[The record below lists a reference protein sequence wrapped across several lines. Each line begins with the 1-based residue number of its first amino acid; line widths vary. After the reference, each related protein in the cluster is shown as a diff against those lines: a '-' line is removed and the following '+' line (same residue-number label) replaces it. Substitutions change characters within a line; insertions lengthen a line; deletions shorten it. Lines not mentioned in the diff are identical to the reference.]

1 MLGFLSKGLKK
12 ILGSKTDKD
21 LKELYPYIKK
31 INDEFDM
38 LSEISDQELRN
49 KTKYFKDLIHKA
61 LELSLKEIESLKEAY
76 KSTEENIDK
85 KEDILKK
92 IDKLNESQKI
102 IIEDKLNEILPQA
115 FAVIKE
121 TARRFSINKKLEVL
135 AEDND
140 IRLAQTKNNVEI
152 KGDKAIWKNEWVA
165 ASIKITWNMIHYD
178 VQLLG
183 GVVLHQGKISEMST
197 GEGKTL
203 VATLPAYLNA
213 LSGRGVHIVT
223 VNDYL
228 AKRDTEWNAPIFEF
242 HGLKIDCID
251 KYESN
256 SKERID
262 AYKADITYGT
272 NNEFGFDYLRDNM
285 VRENEELV
293 QREHNFV
300 MVDEVDSVLIDEART
315 PLIISGP
322 IPKGDE
328 HEFYDLKPRILKLYD

>member
-12 ILGSKTDKD
+12 ILGSKSDKD

-49 KTKYFKDLIHKA
+49 KTKYFKDLINSA
-61 LELSLKEIESLKEAY
+61 LDISSKEIELLKKDY
-76 KSTEENIDK
+76 KSTEEDIDK
-85 KEDILKK
+85 KENILKE
-92 IDKLNESQKI
+92 IDKLNESQKQ
-102 IIEDKLNEILPQA
+102 IIENKLNEILPQA

-121 TARRFSINKKLEVL
+121 TARRFSINKELEVS
-135 AEDND
+135 ADDND
-140 IRLAQTKNNVEI
+140 RKLAQNKSNIKI
-152 KGDKAIWKNEWVA
+152 KGDKAIWTNEWEA
-165 ASIKITWNMIHYD
+165 AGVKIIWNMIHYD

-228 AKRDTEWNAPIFEF
+228 AKRDAEWNAPIFEF
-242 HGLKIDCID
+242 HGLTI
-251 KYESN
+251 
-256 SKERID
+256 
-262 AYKADITYGT
+262 
-272 NNEFGFDYLRDNM
+272 
-285 VRENEELV
+285 
-293 QREHNFV
+293 
-300 MVDEVDSVLIDEART
+300 LIV
-315 PLIISGP
+315 
-322 IPKGDE
+322 
-328 HEFYDLKPRILKLYD
+328 